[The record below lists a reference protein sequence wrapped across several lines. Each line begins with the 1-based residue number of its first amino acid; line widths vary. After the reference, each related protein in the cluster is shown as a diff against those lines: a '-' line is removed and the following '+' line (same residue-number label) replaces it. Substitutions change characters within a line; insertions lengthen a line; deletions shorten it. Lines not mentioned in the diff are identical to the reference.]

1 VSAQAEEFKRT
12 KRNYKPYTK
21 QKIMTTETI
30 EQRNELIQNVIDRL
44 LYLPEKDLVEYETYL
59 NRLTAV
65 YRIPMEV
72 KNGVRIYETI
82 KNL

>member
-1 VSAQAEEFKRT
+1 
-12 KRNYKPYTK
+12 
-21 QKIMTTETI
+21 MTTEK
-30 EQRNELIQNVIDRL
+30 RNELIQDLIDRL
-44 LYLPEKDLVEYETYL
+44 LYLPEKELVEYELYL

-72 KNGVRIYETI
+72 KNGVRIYESI

>member
-1 VSAQAEEFKRT
+1 
-12 KRNYKPYTK
+12 
-21 QKIMTTETI
+21 MTTETI

-44 LYLPEKDLVEYETYL
+44 LYLPEKELVEYELFL

-65 YRIPMEV
+65 YQIPMEV

>member
-1 VSAQAEEFKRT
+1 
-12 KRNYKPYTK
+12 
-21 QKIMTTETI
+21 MTTETI

-44 LYLPEKDLVEYETYL
+44 LYLPEKDLAEYEMYL

-72 KNGVRIYETI
+72 KNGVRIYESI
-82 KNL
+82 KNLQ

>member
-1 VSAQAEEFKRT
+1 
-12 KRNYKPYTK
+12 
-21 QKIMTTETI
+21 MTRETI
-30 EQRNELIQNVIDRL
+30 EERNELIQNVIDRL
-44 LYLPEKDLVEYETYL
+44 LYLPEKELVQYEAYL

-65 YRIPMEV
+65 YQIPMEV

>member
-1 VSAQAEEFKRT
+1 
-12 KRNYKPYTK
+12 
-21 QKIMTTETI
+21 MTTETI

-44 LYLPEKDLVEYETYL
+44 LYLPEKELVEYELYL

-65 YRIPMEV
+65 YQIPMEV